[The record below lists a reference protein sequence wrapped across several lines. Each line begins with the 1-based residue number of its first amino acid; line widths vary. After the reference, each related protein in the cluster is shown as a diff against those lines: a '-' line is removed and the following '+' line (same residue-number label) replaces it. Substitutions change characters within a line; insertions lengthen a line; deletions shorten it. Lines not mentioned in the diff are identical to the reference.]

1 MVDQASLLPNTQSA
15 KVYDLESALKWISEG
30 NNPEQHRYLYE
41 GGLYA
46 FKEADDKVTVGYG
59 YMRNE
64 PFITYHPNDIVE
76 INLRGRASYGTRNR
90 IAKFANL
97 HSVSVTKGSIGL
109 YATVSCST
117 TPIKMVK
124 CRACRGMGR
133 HTFTCEGGRGWRRIT
148 QGADKHINIY
158 AYCQQDGK
166 TEPHRETQQCDS
178 CSGSGKVSRG
188 GKIIPLR
195 RELSKTIKLK
205 IATGEL
211 IEEVEGN

>member
-46 FKEADDKVTVGYG
+46 FKEADDKVTIGYG
-59 YMRNE
+59 YMRNQ
-64 PFITYHPNDIVE
+64 PFITYHPDDVVE
-76 INLRGRASYGTRNR
+76 VSLYGRASYGTRKR

-97 HSVSVTKGSIGL
+97 HSVSVEKGKTAL
-109 YATVSCST
+109 YSTVSCKT
-117 TPIKMVK
+117 TPVKMVK
-124 CRACRGMGR
+124 CRTCSGMGR

-158 AYCQQDGK
+158 AYCQQGDK